1 MASSQALPPS
11 MAAPTAAGGVGT
23 PWWVALVAGIGM
35 ALVGLLMLLAP
46 GISLVV
52 AAQFLG
58 FYWLVDG
65 IVSLVSI
72 FVDRRGWGWKLVIGI
87 LGIIAGISVLQHPL
101 WSALLLPAVLVMYLG
116 IMGIAIGI
124 VEVVMAFRGAGWGTG
139 ILGAVNVI
147 FGLMLVFNPV
157 VGALTV
163 PYILGGLLGGLGIVG
178 GIGTAIMSFSMRSSN
193 PA

>member
-101 WSALLLPAVLVMYLG
+101 WSALLFPAVLVMYLG

-163 PYILGGLLGGLGIVG
+163 PYILGGLGIVG